1 MQTQVTF
8 RHLKS
13 NPELTEAANEAAAK
27 FEKFYDGINNT
38 DVIFSD
44 DAGICVVE
52 IFVQV
57 QGSTLIA
64 KESSEDYIKSL
75 NEAADKVIRQ
85 LKKFKTKEQKSKTQG
100 VEF

>member
-13 NPELTEAANEAAAK
+13 NPELQNAAKEAVSK
-27 FEKFYDGINNT
+27 FEKYFDNINHT
-38 DVIFSD
+38 DVIFSED
-44 DAGICVVE
+44 NVCIVE

-57 QGSTLIA
+57 HGSTLIA

-75 NEAADKVIRQ
+75 NEATDKMVRQ
-85 LKKFKTKEQKSKTQG
+85 LKKLKEKEKEAKTNGEKY
-100 VEF
+100 